1 MASARRLLDNPA
13 IQAMVCWAAASY
25 IRLVW
30 ITGRWEVENT
40 ETLDS
45 MIRDGKP
52 FIICFWH
59 GRLLMFPPAWR
70 WKAKM
75 NILISR
81 HRDGRVIARAL
92 RHFGVGTIEGST
104 SRGGGRAL
112 RDLLRA
118 LRGGEYIGVTPDGP
132 RGPRMRASAGV
143 IRAARLAD
151 VPILPTSYAASRRRV
166 LRSWDRFILA
176 LPFTRG
182 VIRVGDPVWPAK
194 SGDAAD
200 IEAVRA
206 QLEDALNRLTA
217 TLDARFGHAPIE
229 AAETRTSNAATQR
242 RSAETAR

>member
-1 MASARRLLDNPA
+1 MASARRLLENSA
-13 IQAMVCWAAASY
+13 IQAFICWCAASY

-30 ITGRWEVENT
+30 ITGRWQVENT
-40 ETLDS
+40 ETLDRL
-45 MIRDGKP
+45 IRDRKP

-70 WKAKM
+70 WDAKI

-104 SRGGGRAL
+104 SRCGGRAL

-118 LRGGEYIGVTPDGP
+118 LKDGQYIGVTPDGP

-143 IRAARLAD
+143 IRAARIANA
-151 VPILPTSYAASRRRV
+151 PIVPTSYAASRRRV
-166 LRSWDRFILA
+166 FGSWDRFVLA

-182 VIRVGDPVWPAK
+182 VIRVGDLIPPPA
-194 SGDAAD
+194 SGDDAE
-200 IEAVRA
+200 IEDTRK
-206 QLEDALNRLTA
+206 QLEDALNDLTT
-217 TLDARFGHAPIE
+217 TLDARFGHAPVE
-229 AAETRTSNAATQR
+229 PAPE
-242 RSAETAR
+242 SAK